1 LKNRHFFNRI
11 TSRVTLRTFSMI
23 TSALLSTIVVVLVA
37 ASFYTFNRLAGR
49 PLEIVSSTPIWLL
62 LGVSFVAILLPTL
75 TTYNIVSYVA
85 RSLAHLNKY
94 LLDSEATTDSAANVR
109 SFAELRHLQIGVIRT
124 VGRLRREVAV
134 LRRRA
139 FFDKTAGLPN
149 ENALMDAVEKYLPA
163 AAYERPAAMMFLSV
177 EGFGRALEQLG
188 GEYEAALVNRL
199 AGRLTNALATVLPST
214 SLSSNGVVL
223 AALQSDE
230 FAVFMPE
237 AVSRKDVAVIA
248 RALRVAFTT
257 DFDVEGVQVK
267 AGLSGGIVMAPED
280 ADTPGNLLRFS
291 RMALRQV
298 HKDGKTGFRFYTPRM
313 HRVERGRLVLEN
325 ELRDAVANHEFKAVF
340 QPKVDFATG
349 KITGAEALARWRR
362 PNGKVMS
369 PAAFIPIAEETGLVA
384 DIGAQILEQ
393 ACRAGRIWQDEGFD
407 VNIAVN
413 VSPKQFESCDLTEL
427 VLKTLT
433 STGLSPNKLELEITE
448 SMAVGNPEQVAQV
461 MRPLRAMGMRLAI
474 DDFGTGHSNLSML
487 TQLPFDVFKID
498 RQFVSALMGD
508 EHAPAIVEMILALAS
523 TLGLTTV
530 AEGIE
535 TEYQAEFLRER
546 GCTMGQ
552 GFLYSPGLPHSA
564 FLNLLKSGQS
574 KQIKDDDLP
583 SSVGAFG

>member
-1 LKNRHFFNRI
+1 
-11 TSRVTLRTFSMI
+11 MI
-23 TSALLSTIVVVLVA
+23 ASALLSTLVVVLVA

-49 PLEIVSSTPIWLL
+49 PLEIVSSTPVWLL
-62 LGVSFVAILLPTL
+62 LGVAFIAILLPTL

-94 LLDSEATTDSAANVR
+94 LLDSEATTDTAANVR

-124 VGRLRREVAV
+124 VGRLRREVIV

-163 AAYERPAAMMFLSV
+163 AAYERPAAMMFLCV

-188 GEYEAALVNRL
+188 GEYESALVNRL

-214 SLSSNGVVL
+214 SLSSKGVVL
-223 AALQSDE
+223 AALKSDE
-230 FAVFMPE
+230 FAIFMPE

-291 RMALRQV
+291 QMALRQV

-384 DIGAQILEQ
+384 EIGAQILEQ
-393 ACRAGRIWQDEGFD
+393 ACRAARIWQDEGFD
-407 VNIAVN
+407 LNIAVN

-433 STGLSPNKLELEITE
+433 STGLSPKKLELEITE

-508 EHAPAIVEMILALAS
+508 AHAPAIIEMILALAN

-535 TEYQAEFLRER
+535 TEYQAQFLRER

-564 FLNLLKSGQS
+564 FLNLLHSWQS
-574 KQIKDDDLP
+574 EQAKNGELP
-583 SSVGAFG
+583 SALGAVG